1 MLEKVG
7 KFLAMSLYFI
17 YKMSLNLPDN
27 IAAVVHSQLVV
38 LVMTIMN
45 AMKTF
50 SYTRESENR
59 AGRALK
65 SSSSLALMP

>member
-1 MLEKVG
+1 MLERVG
-7 KFLAMSLYFI
+7 KLLAMSLYLI

-27 IAAVVHSQLVV
+27 ITAVLHSQLVV

-50 SYTRESENR
+50 SYTKLENR
-59 AGRALK
+59 IREQSWK
-65 SSSSLALMP
+65 NP

>member
-1 MLEKVG
+1 MLERVG
-7 KFLAMSLYFI
+7 KLLAMSLYLI

-27 IAAVVHSQLVV
+27 ITAVLHSQLVV

-50 SYTRESENR
+50 SYNRELENR
-59 AGRALK
+59 AGRTLK